1 MRPRTLLVLFV
12 IVAGLSAFIWFYERD
27 LPSTDER
34 REAEKKI
41 LDVEKDEV
49 RQIVLEV
56 GDRVVRLERQGMS
69 YAEEGEPE
77 ASEGKSDSKLLDSRT
92 WRLVEP
98 IVARADE
105 RAVNGLL
112 DALKGLERERSLSD
126 FDAAAVGLKEP
137 RARIRLISVADEQTL
152 LVGSEVPASSSLIVQ
167 REGSD
172 EAAVTRRD
180 VWTQVDKPAGDWRS
194 KRIFTG
200 NQSDVIRV
208 ALQNAERRVL
218 LERRAGDFWIEAPVE
233 DRARQQRVNELLGSL
248 ASLEAASFVDGP
260 VSLEELGLEPPL
272 ATVEIAL
279 RDGAPNQR
287 LELGLPVAASAVGD
301 GDSKEATG
309 GEASRR
315 YARFEGQVVELGDAL
330 DEALSRESQEW
341 QADRWSAF
349 DVWQID
355 GARIRSEG
363 AETVLARAAGDW
375 KRGDE
380 TIGYEP
386 VSDFL
391 YAVDEVTSEHL
402 APADPEAW
410 GEPILEI
417 ELSGDQKEEK
427 LAVYAARGGLNPAT
441 VEDRDFALLLD
452 PATVEGLRAKLEAV
466 RSAESKVAEPETP

>member
-1 MRPRTLLVLFV
+1 MRPRTLLVLFL

-41 LDVEKDEV
+41 LDVEKDDV
-49 RQIVLEV
+49 REIVLAV
-56 GDRVVRLERQGMS
+56 GDREVHLERQGMS
-69 YAEEGEPE
+69 YAVDEESGAAEE
-77 ASEGKSDSKLLDSRT
+77 AEDSKLLDSRT
-92 WRLVEP
+92 WRLVDP

-112 DALKGLERERSLSD
+112 DTLQGLERQRSLTD

-137 RARIRLISVADEQTL
+137 RARIRLISAADEQTL

-167 REGSD
+167 RAGSD
-172 EAAVTRRD
+172 EAAVTGRS
-180 VWTQVDKPAGDWRS
+180 VWTEIDKPAGDWRS
-194 KRIFTG
+194 KRVFTG

-208 ALQNAERRVL
+208 VLQNADRRVL
-218 LERRAGDFWIEAPVE
+218 LERRAGDFWLEAPVE

-248 ASLEAASFVDGP
+248 TSLEAASFVDGP
-260 VSLEELGLEPPL
+260 VGLEEVGLEPPL
-272 ATVEIAL
+272 ASVEIGL

-287 LELGLPVAASAVGD
+287 LELGRPVPASPAGE
-301 GDSKEATG
+301 GESKEAKD

-315 YARFEGQVVELGDAL
+315 YARFEGQVVELSDAL
-330 DEALSRESQEW
+330 DEALSREAQEW

-355 GARIRSEG
+355 GASIRSEG
-363 AETVLARAAGDW
+363 VETVLARAAGDW

-391 YAVDEVTSEHL
+391 YAVDEAASERL
-402 APADPEAW
+402 APVDREAW

-417 ELSGDQKEEK
+417 GLSGDQKEEE
-427 LAVYAARGGLNPAT
+427 LAIYAARDGLHPAT
-441 VEDRDFALLLD
+441 AGDREFALLLD
-452 PATVEGLRAKLEAV
+452 PATVDGLRTKLEAV
-466 RSAESKVAEPETP
+466 RSAEPKVAEPETP